1 MVMQSLDRTLE
12 AVEHQD
18 VELSEL
24 VVADDD
30 RIDGRYLEVHQEILT
45 LLATQA
51 PVATDLR
58 LISALLHV
66 MHSIERM
73 GDQCVNVA
81 KVIPL
86 TGHDAPQ
93 RGEMV
98 DRILRMG
105 KQARSMLSQSK
116 KAFEGRDVELARDLV
131 RQDDLIDDLNK
142 ECFQIA
148 VKVGDDHDTREWA
161 MTMMLVARAI
171 ERIGD
176 NAVDIGEQVAF
187 VVTGL
192 FQEFE
197 DASHPGETPT
207 PAA

>member
-1 MVMQSLDRTLE
+1 MPETTRLHYQEELESLETRALEGLDMVVQALDRTME

-18 VELSEL
+18 IELSQL

-73 GDQCVNVA
+73 GDQCVNIA

-86 TGHDAPQ
+86 TGHDAPAA
-93 RGEMV
+93 RRHGRA
-98 DRILRMG
+98 DPPDG
-105 KQARSMLSQSK
+105 QAGAL
-116 KAFEGRDVELARDLV
+116 
-131 RQDDLIDDLNK
+131 DDL
-142 ECFQIA
+142 
-148 VKVGDDHDTREWA
+148 
-161 MTMMLVARAI
+161 
-171 ERIGD
+171 
-176 NAVDIGEQVAF
+176 
-187 VVTGL
+187 
-192 FQEFE
+192 
-197 DASHPGETPT
+197 PGEEGVRRP
-207 PAA
+207 